1 MVHPVVVGQWGVGH
15 EKRGEVR
22 TGGIAGGDEEMVV
35 EALFCLLFSPSYSLK
50 PLTQCPKLSVL
61 RCPGIRGRPGC
72 PELGGIK
79 EKQLC
84 AKVNRTCIWSQTNP
98 V

>member
-1 MVHPVVVGQWGVGH
+1 MV
-15 EKRGEVR
+15 
-22 TGGIAGGDEEMVV
+22 A
-35 EALFCLLFSPSYSLK
+35 EALFCLLFTALLNPYNLH
-50 PLTQCPKLSVL
+50 PKLSVL
-61 RCPGIRGRPGC
+61 SYSGIRGRPGC

-84 AKVNRTCIWSQTNP
+84 AKIKRTCIGSQTNS